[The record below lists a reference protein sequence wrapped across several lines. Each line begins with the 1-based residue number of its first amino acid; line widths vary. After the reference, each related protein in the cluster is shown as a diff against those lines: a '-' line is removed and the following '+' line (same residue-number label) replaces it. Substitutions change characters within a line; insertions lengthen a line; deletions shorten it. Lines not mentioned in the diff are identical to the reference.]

1 MMTQV
6 ARLPLTPATPA
17 LSRTTVALR
26 PLTPPTSSPSLP
38 LLASS
43 ASAPP
48 LHGQTSRSQVFQAL
62 LKMSHTL
69 PSPPQPVV
77 LPLQPSSKSHEAATF
92 QSVLPPLHSPTSRL
106 RDGRYRHNQCSCF
119 QPPPPRQL
127 PLPFSLIKTARWAS
141 GRPRHTHSFLSWV
154 MDCSVVRFHLVV
166 WQETLPVSKPGQT
179 A

>member
-1 MMTQV
+1 MTTQA

-17 LSRTTVALR
+17 LSRTTVALQ
-26 PLTPPTSSPSLP
+26 PLTRPTSFQSTPP
-38 LLASS
+38 LASS

-77 LPLQPSSKSHEAATF
+77 LPLQPSSKSHGAATF

-106 RDGRYRHNQCSCF
+106 RDGHFKELHCLVF
-119 QPPPPRQL
+119 QHRLPQARAPRSSLIQMGRWGLVRPL
-127 PLPFSLIKTARWAS
+127 PLP
-141 GRPRHTHSFLSWV
+141 P
-154 MDCSVVRFHLVV
+154 
-166 WQETLPVSKPGQT
+166 
-179 A
+179 

>member
-6 ARLPLTPATPA
+6 ARLPLTPA
-17 LSRTTVALR
+17 
-26 PLTPPTSSPSLP
+26 TSSPSLP

-92 QSVLPPLHSPTSRL
+92 QSVLPPLNSPTSRL
-106 RDGRYRHNQCSCF
+106 RDGHFKELHCLVF
-119 QPPPPRQL
+119 QHRLPRARAPPL
-127 PLPFSLIKTARWAS
+127 
-141 GRPRHTHSFLSWV
+141 
-154 MDCSVVRFHLVV
+154 
-166 WQETLPVSKPGQT
+166 
-179 A
+179 